1 MLTTIFARR
10 AAAAVFGLSL
20 ACGAAPLAA
29 SADVPGPHPAYV
41 HALHD
46 LRYARFLV
54 ARPSYGNVDRFEGAA
69 VREIDRS
76 LFAVRQAAIDDGKD
90 IYALEPTDVNSTS
103 ACAARSSCCAAR
115 ATTSRTTSSR
125 IPLRSVGVTARTVTS
140 TPRSTTCAALCGRSS
155 PTSTDDRTPPGRSH
169 LELARRNSDV
179 DLLVREVLVFDQLRA
194 LVAEVLHGK
203 MGRA

>member
-10 AAAAVFGLSL
+10 AAAAVLGLSL

-90 IYALEPTDVNSTS
+90 IYALEPTDVNLDQHARLRRAIELLRGARHDITDNVESDP
-103 ACAARSSCCAAR
+103 AAIGWRNGAYRHIDAAIYDVR
-115 ATTSRTTSSR
+115 GALRT
-125 IPLRSVGVTARTVTS
+125 LFA
-140 TPRSTTCAALCGRSS
+140 
-155 PTSTDDRTPPGRSH
+155 
-169 LELARRNSDV
+169 
-179 DLLVREVLVFDQLRA
+179 DQY
-194 LVAEVLHGK
+194 
-203 MGRA
+203 